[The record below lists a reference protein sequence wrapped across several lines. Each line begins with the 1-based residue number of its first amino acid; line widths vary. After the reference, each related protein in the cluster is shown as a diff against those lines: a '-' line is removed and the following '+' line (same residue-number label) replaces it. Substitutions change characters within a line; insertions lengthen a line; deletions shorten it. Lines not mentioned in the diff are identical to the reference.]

1 MVRMASLAWVGP
13 EHARFSR
20 REVGATA
27 CHNSAQAFRI
37 QVSEVLA
44 PWTELPR
51 WLCGGGANG
60 GGAGA
65 IGDRQSPIRERKS
78 MFSCLTPVTDPPVVV
93 SWPYWGQRIIRPGE
107 EGFR

>member
-51 WLCGGGANG
+51 WCAEVELTAAEQEQLATGS
-60 GGAGA
+60 
-65 IGDRQSPIRERKS
+65 RQFGKENRCSPA
-78 MFSCLTPVTDPPVVV
+78 
-93 SWPYWGQRIIRPGE
+93 
-107 EGFR
+107 